1 MAITITGL
9 EVFQELNLDDFITE
23 TDTLDTKG
31 QRLFDTAT
39 TLVGEYARGSSIPD
53 AVMNEAT
60 VRVVGWLHST
70 AKRDGSVK
78 SQRVDDLEVTYF
90 SKNKTGILKN
100 SGAETLLSPFKQR
113 RAL

>member
-31 QRLFDTAT
+31 QRLFDVASAI
-39 TLVGEYARGSSIPD
+39 VQEYTRGSTVPD
-53 AVMNEAT
+53 AIENEAV
-60 VRVVGWLHST
+60 VRVTGWIHST
-70 AKRDGSVK
+70 RKRDGGIK
-78 SQRVDDLEVTYF
+78 SQKVDDLEVEYF
-90 SKNKTGILKN
+90 SNHKTGVLKH